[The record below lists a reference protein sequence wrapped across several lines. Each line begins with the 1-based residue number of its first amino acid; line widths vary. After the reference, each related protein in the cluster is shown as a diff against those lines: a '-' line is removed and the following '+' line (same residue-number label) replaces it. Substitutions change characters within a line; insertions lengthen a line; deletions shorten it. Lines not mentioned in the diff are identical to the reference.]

1 MKIAVDAF
9 GGDNAP
15 DEVLKGA
22 CAAALDFGAG
32 IIFTGDEKRLRDR
45 MSAIGLSHRNIEFAP
60 APRVIRVEDD
70 PMDILKEEADSPS
83 YPYSSMGKA
92 FALCKSGEADAVVS
106 AGSTAALVVGGT
118 MITGRIRGVKRPALG
133 PIMPSVN
140 GYYILLDGGANIEC
154 RPEMLYQFAIL
165 GDIYM
170 KLAMGIE
177 NPRVAL
183 LNIGTEAE
191 KGRELERL
199 THVKLSA
206 APLNFIGNIEAREP
220 VLGGCDVLVTDGY
233 TGNVYL
239 KTVEGMGKFM
249 SGTMKTMFT
258 KNAASKLGYLT
269 VKKSVRAVT
278 NSMDYREVGGSPL
291 IGTAKPVIK
300 AHGSSDAR
308 AFRNAVRQAMIF
320 AEKGIIQEM
329 TAALAAKPQAA
340 HD

>member
-22 CAAALDFGAG
+22 CAAVADFSAE

-45 MSAIGLSHRNIEFAP
+45 MSAIGLSHKNIEFAP
-60 APRVIRVEDD
+60 APGIIRIEDD
-70 PMDILKEEADSPS
+70 PMDILKEKSS
-83 YPYSSMGKA
+83 FSSMGKA
-92 FALCKSGEADAVVS
+92 LALCKSGEAGAVVS
-106 AGSTAALVVGGT
+106 AGSTAALVVGGP
-118 MITGRIRGVKRPALG
+118 MIAGRIRGVKRPALA

-140 GYYILLDGGANIEC
+140 GYYILLDGGANIVC
-154 RPEMLYQFAIL
+154 RPETLYQFAVF
-165 GDIYM
+165 GSVYM

-183 LNIGTEAE
+183 LNIGTEAG
-191 KGRELERL
+191 KGRELEQL
-199 THVKLSA
+199 THEKLRE

-233 TGNVYL
+233 TGNIYL
-239 KTVEGMGKFM
+239 KTIEGIGKFM

-258 KNAASKLGYLT
+258 KNAASKIGYLT
-269 VKKSVRAVT
+269 VKKSVRGVT
-278 NSMDYREVGGSPL
+278 NRMDYREVGGSPL
-291 IGTAKPVIK
+291 LGTAKPVIK

-320 AEKGIIQEM
+320 LEKGIILEM
-329 TAALAAKPQAA
+329 TEALTVNN
-340 HD
+340 